1 MSDTFDHEGDAW
13 ASFEDDVYFGA
24 GPDGEPDCGQP
35 MRVRQPQRK
44 SCKHCGATGLRW
56 INTDRG
62 FRLYSDA
69 EQELHVCEQFRA
81 SKAAAAPA
89 EPPEPPRPITPPR
102 GPHPFAAKTAT
113 AKILQPQET
122 TMPQISVDTQ
132 DVLAKGHAV
141 EFSRTLL
148 GATQAWVRFKGSY
161 GPVYFHAT
169 PDLKRL
175 YSQDVGF
182 FPEARVLLAR
192 TGVPFSEQS

>member
-13 ASFEDDVYFGA
+13 DSLDDIYFEGN
-24 GPDGEPDCGQP
+24 GEEPDCGQP
-35 MRVRQPQRK
+35 MAVRQPKSK

-81 SKAAAAPA
+81 SRTPA
-89 EPPEPPRPITPPR
+89 SAPEPEPQGYVR
-102 GPHPFAAKTAT
+102 GQPLAPHPFAKAA
-113 AKILQPQET
+113 QQRQQEKST
-122 TMPQISVDTQ
+122 VPQISIDTQ

-148 GATQAWVRFKGSY
+148 GATQAWVRFKSAY

-175 YSQDVGF
+175 YSQDPGF
-182 FPEARVLLAR
+182 FQEVRVMLASHEI
-192 TGVPFSEQS
+192 PFKET